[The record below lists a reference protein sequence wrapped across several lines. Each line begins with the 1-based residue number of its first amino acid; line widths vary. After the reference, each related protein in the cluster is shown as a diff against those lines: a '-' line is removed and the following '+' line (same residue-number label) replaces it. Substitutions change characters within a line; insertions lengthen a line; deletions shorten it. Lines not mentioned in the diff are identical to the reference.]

1 MWFCRSRRK
10 NIVAQNFACPLVSN
24 VSCKRECQKKR
35 GLEENK
41 TPLTPCLPPYH
52 NGLYVVAPEEFFL
65 LPHCYSQPSCES
77 SETLDSSKRL
87 ILFWCSC
94 GVRRWSRR
102 CFCNFKFFSAK
113 LCYPLPCIIVIPILA
128 VWLTLGIL
136 WVYFLNT

>member
-1 MWFCRSRRK
+1 MSDFIPRSCCVFFIRNSNNFFICYEESEYRALRKALYGLKLRKQKRVWFCRSRRK

-87 ILFWCSC
+87 ILF
-94 GVRRWSRR
+94 
-102 CFCNFKFFSAK
+102 
-113 LCYPLPCIIVIPILA
+113 
-128 VWLTLGIL
+128 
-136 WVYFLNT
+136 